1 MTSSRLRG
9 ALAALP
15 LLALVGACSSSNG
28 PNGGGGGGGGGG
40 TTLTVSNATPANGNG
55 ALTGIN
61 IVVDTNAAVLQGP
74 AVLVVITG
82 TVGGVEHSIS
92 LNFLKSD
99 ASIPNLE
106 HSWGTDLN
114 APDGFTLCDA
124 GGIVGSPCAP
134 AAGVVDVAQ
143 GTITFTG
150 LALTAALAD
159 GDLSTLDGVI
169 HY

>member
-1 MTSSRLRG
+1 
-9 ALAALP
+9 LP
-15 LLALVGACSSSNG
+15 LLALGAACSSSNG
-28 PNGGGGGGGGGG
+28 PNGGGGGGGGNS
-40 TTLTVSNATPANGNG
+40 TLTVSSATPASGNG
-55 ALTGIN
+55 ALTGIS
-61 IVVDTNAAVLQGP
+61 ITVDTNAAVVQGP

-82 TVGGVEHSIS
+82 AVGGVQHSIS

>member
-1 MTSSRLRG
+1 MRPHHALL
-9 ALAALP
+9 ALAAGLT
-15 LLALVGACSSSNG
+15 ACSSSNG
-28 PNGGGGGGGGGG
+28 PNNGGGGGGGNS
-40 TTLTVSNATPANGNG
+40 TLTVSNATPNTGNG
-55 ALTGIN
+55 ALTGIT
-61 IVVDTNAAVLQGP
+61 ITVDTNSAVVQGP

-82 TVGGVEHSIS
+82 AVGGVQHSIS

-124 GGIVGSPCAP
+124 GGVVGSPCA
-134 AAGVVDVAQ
+134 AADGVVDVAQ

-159 GDLSTLDGVI
+159 GDASTLDGVI

>member
-1 MTSSRLRG
+1 MRHRYALV
-9 ALAALP
+9 ALAAGLT
-15 LLALVGACSSSNG
+15 ACSSSNG

-40 TTLTVSNATPANGNG
+40 SSTLTVSSATPSNGNG
-55 ALTGIN
+55 ALTGIT
-61 IVVDTNAAVLQGP
+61 VTVDTNSAVVQGP

-82 TVGGVEHSIS
+82 AVGGVQHSIS

-124 GGIVGSPCAP
+124 GGMVGSPCAP

-143 GTITFTG
+143 GTITFTA
-150 LALTAALAD
+150 LPLTAALAD

>member
-1 MTSSRLRG
+1 M
-9 ALAALP
+9 LAA
-15 LLALVGACSSSNG
+15 ATAACSDSSSPN
-28 PNGGGGGGGGGG
+28 NGGGGGASD
-40 TTLTVSNATPANGNG
+40 LTVSNATPSNGNG

-61 IVVDTNAAVLQGP
+61 ITVDTASAVAQGP

-82 TVGGVEHSIS
+82 SVGSIQHSIS
-92 LNFLKSD
+92 LNILKSD
-99 ASIPNLE
+99 QSIPNLE

-124 GGIVGSPCAP
+124 GGVVGTPCDP
-134 AAGVVDVAQ
+134 ADGVADLAL

-159 GDLSTLDGVI
+159 GDLSTLDGTI
-169 HY
+169 EY

>member
-1 MTSSRLRG
+1 MISPRLRG
-9 ALAALP
+9 ALAVLP
-15 LLALVGACSSSNG
+15 LLALAGACSSSNG
-28 PNGGGGGGGGGG
+28 PNGGGGGGNS
-40 TTLTVSNATPANGNG
+40 TLTVSSATPASGNG
-55 ALTGIN
+55 ALTG
-61 IVVDTNAAVLQGP
+61 VTVTVDTNSAVIQGP

-82 TVGGVEHSIS
+82 AVGGVQHSIS

-124 GGIVGSPCAP
+124 GGVVGSPCAP

-143 GTITFTG
+143 GTITFTA
-150 LALTAALAD
+150 LPLTAALAD

>member
-1 MTSSRLRG
+1 MRHHLALL
-9 ALAALP
+9 ALAASLT
-15 LLALVGACSSSNG
+15 ACSSSNG
-28 PNGGGGGGGGGG
+28 PNNGGGGGGGGGNS
-40 TTLTVSNATPANGNG
+40 TLTVSNATPGNGNG
-55 ALTGIN
+55 ALTGIS
-61 IVVDTNAAVLQGP
+61 ITVDTNAAVQQGP

-82 TVGGVEHSIS
+82 AVGAVQHSIS

-106 HSWGTDLN
+106 HVWGTDLN

-124 GGIVGSPCAP
+124 GGVVGSPCAP
-134 AAGVVDVAQ
+134 ADGVVDVAQ

-159 GDLSTLDGVI
+159 GDASTLDGVI
-169 HY
+169 QY